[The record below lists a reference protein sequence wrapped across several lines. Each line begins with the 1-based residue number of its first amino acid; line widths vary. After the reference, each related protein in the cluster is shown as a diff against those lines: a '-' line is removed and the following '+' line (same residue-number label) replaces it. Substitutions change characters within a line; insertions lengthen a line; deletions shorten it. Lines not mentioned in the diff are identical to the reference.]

1 MFGLPEK
8 TLVDLRQ
15 VLSSFS
21 GIEKVEIYGSR
32 AKGTFKPGSDIDLVV
47 HGKLSEA
54 DMARLR
60 EAFEDLNI
68 PYFIDVSRYEDIDD
82 NDLREHI
89 ARVGQRFDVE

>member
-8 TLVDLRQ
+8 TLADLRQ

-47 HGKLSEA
+47 HGTLSEA

-89 ARVGQRFDVE
+89 VRVGQRFDVE